1 MSFTPILDY
10 FKRLLTMKKNFC
22 RKLLTNISLVAL
34 LAISAQNTM
43 AQETAKLYPAPLLS
57 LDGFYSHHI
66 LVAEKSTHLLHLY
79 KNVDGRPE
87 LVKSYQVVTGK
98 KTGDKGTEG
107 DFRTPE
113 GIYSF
118 TNFLT
123 NKQLIEKS
131 GAQGVIYGAGAF
143 VTDYPNPVDQHMG
156 KGGSGIWLHSTND
169 ETRLD
174 KGLDSKGCV
183 VTANNDLLDVSKY
196 LELNKTPL
204 IIVQNLVF
212 LNEKTFEAQKN
223 ELKKSVDE
231 WLGAWRNK
239 DIESYMSH
247 YHPGEF
253 KDPKG
258 NFVKYKAYKKAVFS
272 NPGKPK
278 IDLDNMSILLSKG
291 YAVVTFTQRYQSNTI
306 NDAGK
311 KTLYLKQ
318 DDSYNW
324 KIVSENFSKAGSE
337 GNDKV
342 AFEPSM
348 RFFKDSSFKENT
360 DTKKGSN

>member
-1 MSFTPILDY
+1 
-10 FKRLLTMKKNFC
+10 MKKNIGRQF
-22 RKLLTNISLVAL
+22 LTKVSTL
-34 LAISAQNTM
+34 LALGVCLTSTTM
-43 AQETAKLYPAPLLS
+43 AEEPAKLYPAPLLS
-57 LDGFYSHHI
+57 LDSFYSHHI
-66 LVAEKSTHLLHLY
+66 LIAEKSTHLLHLY
-79 KNVDGRPE
+79 KNADGKPE
-87 LVKSYQVVTGK
+87 LVKTYQVVTGK

-113 GIYSF
+113 GIYNF

-143 VTDYPNPVDQHMG
+143 VTDYPNPVDVRNG
-156 KGGSGIWLHSTND
+156 KSGSGIWLHSTND
-169 ETRLD
+169 EARLD

-196 LELNKTPL
+196 LELNKTPI
-204 IIVQNLVF
+204 IIVQDLVF
-212 LNEKTFEAQKN
+212 LNEKTHEAQKN
-223 ELKKSVDE
+223 ELKKSIDA
-231 WLGAWRNK
+231 WLTAWRNK
-239 DIESYMSH
+239 DIEGYMSH
-247 YHPGEF
+247 YHPIEF
-253 KDPKG
+253 KDAKG
-258 NFVKYKAYKKAVFS
+258 TFAKYKAYKKAVFS

-278 IDLDNMSILLSKG
+278 IDLDNISMLQSKG
-291 YAVVTFTQRYQSNTI
+291 YAVVTFTQKYQSNTI

-311 KTLYLKQ
+311 KLLYLKQ

-324 KIVSENFSKAGSE
+324 KIVSEVFTKNGIE

-348 RFFKDSSFKENT
+348 RFFKDSSFKEAPEA
-360 DTKKGSN
+360 KKGSN